1 MVKYKQDLQQI
12 DLFCIQGK
20 QYFIKRA
27 YIIASIIFLLT
38 IPLNFIYLY
47 DSKIF
52 TVKKMAIYT
61 SIYFFICVA
70 YVMFSYLKANKI
82 FKQYKENYSYETEKE
97 ILVNEK
103 GIFIKDYEKETNI
116 QIFKDDVEKIK
127 TYKDIMII
135 SLNKRGYFILPNNK
149 EMLQEFR
156 NYFKIK

>member
-70 YVMFSYLKANKI
+70 YVMFSYLRANKI
-82 FKQYKENYSYETEKE
+82 FKQYK
-97 ILVNEK
+97 
-103 GIFIKDYEKETNI
+103 
-116 QIFKDDVEKIK
+116 
-127 TYKDIMII
+127 
-135 SLNKRGYFILPNNK
+135 
-149 EMLQEFR
+149 
-156 NYFKIK
+156 